1 MIRPAPAAFQR
12 PALQPHYHNPPWGI
26 RSHETSTKG
35 SLTFTRPIFL
45 SPVIPGWN
53 EDPLAFP
60 RAPHPAVT
68 SNARRGE
75 NQPHGHWLELHHR
88 HRRPSFDAATH
99 YRATSRRTP
108 TLRRAGQARRE
119 PAVLFNNPGPQEP
132 ADQTQHL
139 TVGDAIGHQAHQDLM
154 IDIIKTGGDIT
165 LDHPLIALGGE
176 FVNLGDGI
184 LGPPSRQ
191 GLGKVM

>member
-1 MIRPAPAAFQR
+1 VGALFVPGRWCPPDQTGMIRPAPAAFQR

-108 TLRRAGQARRE
+108 
-119 PAVLFNNPGPQEP
+119 
-132 ADQTQHL
+132 
-139 TVGDAIGHQAHQDLM
+139 
-154 IDIIKTGGDIT
+154 
-165 LDHPLIALGGE
+165 ALGSSFLGRGE
-176 FVNLGDGI
+176 SLARFEHTRPQPVVDRIPGRERPDRGE
-184 LGPPSRQ
+184 
-191 GLGKVM
+191 